1 MNKEILENHNKYL
14 ERKKL
19 FKSFGYDFEKER
31 DFILEKALPIK
42 GSILEVGTGKG
53 HFSIALAQ
61 KGYRFISVDISEE
74 EQKYAK
80 LNIGY
85 YGLQDQIDFRI
96 DDAGQLSFKNNSFD
110 NIFAINIAHHLSMPY
125 KVIDEFVRV
134 VKSNGKI
141 IVSDFN
147 KEGLDLVG
155 RIHKLEGREHPVGKA
170 GITEIEDYLLAKN
183 FKTKKSETIFQETIV
198 AYPS

>member
-96 DDAGQLSFKNNSFD
+96 DDAGQLSFKNNSVD
-110 NIFAINIAHHLSMPY
+110 IIFAINMVHHLSMPY
-125 KVIDEFVRV
+125 KVMDEFLRV

-147 KEGLDLVG
+147 KEGLDLVS
-155 RIHKLEGREHPVGKA
+155 RIHKLEGREHPVGKVA
-170 GITEIEDYLLAKN
+170 IADIEDYFSEKK
-183 FKTKKSETIFQETIV
+183 FKTEKSKTVFQETII
-198 AYPS
+198 AYLA